1 MSMQVEYTFNIL
13 HLIPKTGLWK
23 YGVRNAGHSVLGYT
37 LKVVLTLEAP
47 GTLGARRASKSGWV
61 QAGPDQGV
69 GQQLLALCHLVH

>member
-1 MSMQVEYTFNIL
+1 M
-13 HLIPKTGLWK
+13 
-23 YGVRNAGHSVLGYT
+23 RNAGHSVLGYT

>member
-23 YGVRNAGHSVLGYT
+23 YGVRNAGHSMLGYM

-47 GTLGARRASKSGWV
+47 GALGARC
-61 QAGPDQGV
+61 AGESDRV
-69 GQQLLALCHLVH
+69 